1 MLDVRRT
8 YTNLDFRLKVMRQRA
23 ITISGVWFLWI
34 NLLFCLF
41 ILGRHY
47 FSPIK
52 QVASITQ
59 SYPVLE
65 LLMGL
70 ILAISSSVIFLLR
83 MAPDQHAEW
92 LSKCLH
98 GALLGISALWV
109 CCFYIFLAS
118 GDSRIVFPFAALL
131 IFTALISLYFDTRV
145 LLSFTLPIWGVILIC
160 NFVYPSDLTVLNALL
175 YILLA
180 GLFESGRRILC
191 GWFVLAVR
199 REHENRDLITQ
210 LQTLANRDPLT
221 GIANRRVFHL
231 LLDKALQREEQCHSP
246 LSVMMIDVDHFK
258 KYNDYYGHQAG
269 DECLIQVAKCLED
282 AVRSTQDVAA
292 RFGGEEFIM
301 LLPDTTVQQAIEV
314 AERIQ
319 QNLKALAIPHA
330 GSLVLPHVTM
340 SLGIAIWEPGMSA
353 TRLIAQAD
361 AALYQAKEQGRNQ
374 WQLFHTEK

>member
-1 MLDVRRT
+1 MLDRRRT

-34 NLLFCLF
+34 NLVFCLF

-47 FSPIK
+47 FSPI
-52 QVASITQ
+52 QQIASITQ

-65 LLMGL
+65 VLMGL
-70 ILAISSSVIFLLR
+70 ILAITSSVIFLLR

-98 GALLGISALWV
+98 VALLCISALWV
-109 CCFYIFLAS
+109 VCFYIFLVS

-145 LLSFTLPIWGVILIC
+145 LLSFTLPIWVVILVC
-160 NFVYPSDLTVLNALL
+160 NFIYPSDLTLLNAVL

-191 GWFVLAVR
+191 GWFILAVR
-199 REHENRDLITQ
+199 SEHENRDLIHQ
-210 LQTLANRDPLT
+210 LQTLANHDPLT

-231 LLDKALQREEQCHSP
+231 LLDKALQRQEQCSTP
-246 LSVMMIDVDHFK
+246 LSLIMLDVDHFK
-258 KYNDYYGHQAG
+258 KYNDHYGHQAG
-269 DECLIQVAKCLED
+269 DGCLIKVAKCLEE
-282 AVRSTQDVAA
+282 ATRSTQDVAA

-301 LLPDTTVQQAIEV
+301 LLPDTTAQQAIEV

-319 QNLKALAIPHA
+319 QNLKALEIPHA
-330 GSLVLPHVTM
+330 ESPVSPYVTM
-340 SLGIAIWEPGMSA
+340 CLGIATWTPDISA

-361 AALYQAKEQGRNQ
+361 EALYRAKDLGRNQ
-374 WQLFHTEK
+374 WQLFHTEE